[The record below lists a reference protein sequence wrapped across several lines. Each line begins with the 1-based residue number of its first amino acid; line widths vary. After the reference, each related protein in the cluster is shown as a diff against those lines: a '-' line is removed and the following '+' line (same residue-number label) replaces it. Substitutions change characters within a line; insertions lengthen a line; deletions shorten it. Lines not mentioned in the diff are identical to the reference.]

1 MTMKA
6 ARRCHECGTGKV
18 IPVAKAGR
26 QERYRTLML
35 EIPAHVEIPTCD
47 NCGAEWMDPGTAR
60 AIDEALKS
68 VYQAS
73 LRTLLNKALIK
84 IRARTSMRR
93 VERLLGLSE
102 GYLSKVS
109 NSRSEPSA
117 ELVSNLGL
125 ISMNPT
131 SRLRDLETFWTL
143 SKKRAASTGRK
154 SPRPSKTSSAAIEQ
168 RP

>member
-1 MTMKA
+1 MKV

-18 IPVAKAGR
+18 VPVAKAGR
-26 QERYRTLML
+26 QERYRTLLL

-47 NCGAEWMDPGTAR
+47 NCGAEWMDPATAR

-68 VYQAS
+68 VYQTS
-73 LRTLLNKALIK
+73 LRTLLNKALSK

-93 VERLLGLSE
+93 VEHLLGLSE

-109 NSRSEPSA
+109 NARSDPSA

-125 ISMNPT
+125 ISMNPAG
-131 SRLRDLETFWTL
+131 RLHDLETFWSL
-143 SKKRAASTGRK
+143 SKKNTRSTSRK
-154 SPRPSKTSSAAIEQ
+154 TARSPARDAGAL
-168 RP
+168 